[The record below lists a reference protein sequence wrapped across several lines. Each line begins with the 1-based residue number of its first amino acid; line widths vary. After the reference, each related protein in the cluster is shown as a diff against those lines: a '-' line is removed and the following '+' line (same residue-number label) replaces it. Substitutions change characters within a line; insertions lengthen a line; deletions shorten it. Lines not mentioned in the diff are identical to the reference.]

1 MMAMRRML
9 GIIALLVVVPGFSG
23 AISVVVPSLPVHR
36 SAWREGGS
44 RAVFA
49 QEGHPLV
56 GTWHGTWGPNASERH
71 DVTLVLEFDGT
82 AITGMMNPG
91 PDSIRF
97 DKVTLD
103 PARWTVHIEATP
115 KGTPKAA
122 SIVIDV
128 TIQDITNR
136 YRSLVGTWTQGT
148 VKGDFKAS
156 RDS

>member
-1 MMAMRRML
+1 MTMRRLL
-9 GIIALLVVVPGFSG
+9 GVFVLLLM
-23 AISVVVPSLPVHR
+23 LPVI
-36 SAWREGGS
+36 AP
-44 RAVFA
+44 AVAA

-56 GTWHGTWGPNASERH
+56 GTWHGTWGPNAKERH
-71 DVTLVLEFDGT
+71 DVTLVLEFDGK

-91 PDSIRF
+91 PDSVRF

-103 PARWTVHIEATP
+103 PSNWSVHMEATP
-115 KGTPKAA
+115 KGAAKAA
-122 SIVIDV
+122 PIVIDV

-136 YRSLVGTWTQGT
+136 YRSLVGTFTQGT

>member
-1 MMAMRRML
+1 MTMRRL
-9 GIIALLVVVPGFSG
+9 FGVLALLVMLPTIAATFG
-23 AISVVVPSLPVHR
+23 AIM
-36 SAWREGGS
+36 A
-44 RAVFA
+44 A

-56 GTWHGTWGPNASERH
+56 GTWHGTWGPNATERH
-71 DVTLVLEFDGT
+71 DITLVFEFDGK

-91 PDSIRF
+91 PDSVRF

-103 PARWTVHIEATP
+103 PGNWSVHMEATP
-115 KGTPKAA
+115 KGTAKAA
-122 SIVIDV
+122 PIVIDV

-136 YRSLVGTWTQGT
+136 YRSLVGTFTQGT

>member
-1 MMAMRRML
+1 MTMRRLL
-9 GIIALLVVVPGFSG
+9 GVFALLLM
-23 AISVVVPSLPVHR
+23 LPVIG
-36 SAWREGGS
+36 AGL
-44 RAVFA
+44 APTVAA

-56 GTWHGTWGPNASERH
+56 GTWHGTWGPNAKERH
-71 DVTLVLEFDGT
+71 DLTLVLEFDGK

-91 PDSIRF
+91 PDSVRF

-103 PARWTVHIEATP
+103 PTNWSVHMEATP
-115 KGTPKAA
+115 KAPSKAA
-122 SIVIDV
+122 PIVIDV

-136 YRSLVGTWTQGT
+136 YRSLVGTFTQGT